1 MTLSNFANIAT
12 IVQGIFVIVSLGFIW
27 YQLHQNLQLTRAA
40 NAQHVTELSSP
51 FNLQLIQDREMAKL
65 WVQGAKEWDTMDNV
79 DKYRY
84 QSLVVW
90 WLLLHETIYYQRKKK
105 LLDEE
110 AYKPWDDDLK
120 SFIVEQDL
128 KRHWDT
134 LKNAFQ
140 PSFVE
145 HMLQIIEKPATEGTH
160 PVDE

>member
-1 MTLSNFANIAT
+1 MTLSDFADIAT
-12 IVQGIFVIVSLGFIW
+12 IVQGIFVIVSLGSIW
-27 YQLHQNLQLTRAA
+27 YQLQQNLRLARAA

-84 QSLVVW
+84 RSLLVW
-90 WLLLHETIYYQRKKK
+90 WLLLHETIYYQRTKG

-120 SFIVEQDL
+120 RFIVEQDL

-134 LKNAFQ
+134 LKNSFQ
-140 PSFVE
+140 PSFAQ
-145 HMLQIIEKPATEGTH
+145 HLLQIIGEPAKDGAHTI
-160 PVDE
+160 DD